1 MAHENALLVEVMDE
15 IESLHRHFVEWFTG
29 EVPKVDAIFN
39 DTIGNR
45 FAKDIE
51 LIPPAG
57 VTLSYSDLISGLY
70 SFHDGNP
77 GFRIAIRNVRIR
89 EVSGDLIVAAYEE
102 WQRHALNSTPPDNG
116 RAATVVFRRTE
127 SGPRALEWIQVH
139 ETWLPEDV
147 MRAGPYDF

>member
-102 WQRHALNSTPPDNG
+102 WQRHALNSTPLTMAAQLQSFSAELRVVRELLNG
-116 RAATVVFRRTE
+116 YKSMKPGCQKT
-127 SGPRALEWIQVH
+127 
-139 ETWLPEDV
+139 
-147 MRAGPYDF
+147 